1 MRSSLSLCS
10 VVSSI
15 CWHCRRAP
23 ADLWTGSQAKRL
35 EIKVYLSFNQQ
46 NSDKM
51 ELLQLI
57 LSSASTLNMIFSAL
71 FWSASVLHVKS
82 IMLNSFQHSQS

>member
-1 MRSSLSLCS
+1 MRSSLGWLLGCCLTQYLLALSPGSSRSLD
-10 VVSSI
+10 
-15 CWHCRRAP
+15 W
-23 ADLWTGSQAKRL
+23 QAKRL

-57 LSSASTLNMIFSAL
+57 LSSASAASAASTYSIIYLAPSPALPPLYLTL
-71 FWSASVLHVKS
+71 
-82 IMLNSFQHSQS
+82 SQ

>member
-1 MRSSLSLCS
+1 MRSSLTALCCLQYLLALSPGSSRSLD
-10 VVSSI
+10 
-15 CWHCRRAP
+15 W
-23 ADLWTGSQAKRL
+23 QAKRL

-82 IMLNSFQHSQS
+82 IMLNSFEHSQS